1 MKNLYNK
8 LSKYLII
15 VFIIALFSTSTSYG
29 ICRFYKSYRNEEN
42 IRAAIVNKVSKTIL
56 DSIYRSDNYNYDY
69 GSDDFDFYVKS
80 YKTKYYDSFGNSI
93 DDNEVKFRLDLKDK
107 KEKLTSQGLDPKE
120 FMSEEDLKKT
130 DIIEKNQVFYINSE
144 NNKEIDPYT
153 LKYNA
158 DTVFAIRGAKD
169 ANGIK
174 TEILR
179 VNYDDVFA
187 INIEDIFPESIRNEY
202 HQLLGNENIKN
213 IKFFYNVDRN
223 SPAYNNIYKEIR
235 VIDKYDLILTSMM
248 INCILMLIFVIFQKY
263 KDIMENEKLK
273 KIFSISLEI
282 FIILFL
288 IFFVGGVSITD
299 MFYKEDFYSFNV
311 FFFLFLVCVVL
322 GNFILSLSVN
332 YVLLIIKSFYYD
344 GSKNL
349 LVKNS
354 MLAKLFRKSFVE
366 IGNAQDERA
375 LNNAKRSFTIAYL
388 IIIFLGLGYI
398 LSFMRF
404 YRGLTLTLYFIVFT
418 IIYIIAIKI
427 IAIKTVNEIGRISIE
442 SSKISAG
449 DFDYKVSKNYQIFDR
464 IIDNFNNI
472 GNNLDKAVEEATK
485 SQRMKTEL
493 ITNVSHDLKTPLT
506 SIINYSDLLNKD
518 SSNSQKAKEYSKI
531 IYDKSLR
538 LKTLIEDLFEV
549 SKASSENIQLN
560 LEKIDFKALILQA
573 MGEWEDKFK
582 EKNIEFVSNL
592 PENPLILDLD
602 GQKISRV
609 LDNIFSN
616 IYKYG
621 AEHSRVYI
629 DLISD
634 NKVKLFVKNISKY
647 PLNISAEELMERF
660 TRGDKSRNTEG
671 SGLGLSIAD
680 SLINAHKGEFHI
692 EIDGDLFKTIII
704 L

>member
-418 IIYIIAIKI
+418 IIYIIAIK
-427 IAIKTVNEIGRISIE
+427 TVNEIGRISIE

-582 EKNIEFVSNL
+582 EKNIEFVSTL

-629 DLISD
+629 DLIND

>member
-418 IIYIIAIKI
+418 IIYIIAIK
-427 IAIKTVNEIGRISIE
+427 TVNEIGRISIE

-449 DFDYKVSKNYQIFDR
+449 NFDYKVSKNYQIFDR

-582 EKNIEFVSNL
+582 EKNIEFVSTL

>member
-15 VFIIALFSTSTSYG
+15 VFIIALFSTSISYG

-174 TEILR
+174 TEILH
-179 VNYDDVFA
+179 VNYNDVFA

-418 IIYIIAIKI
+418 IIYIIAIK
-427 IAIKTVNEIGRISIE
+427 TVNEIGRISIE

-582 EKNIEFVSNL
+582 EKNIEFVSTL

>member
-273 KIFSISLEI
+273 KIFSISLGI

-418 IIYIIAIKI
+418 IIYI

-582 EKNIEFVSNL
+582 EKNIEFVSTL

>member
-418 IIYIIAIKI
+418 IIYIIAIK
-427 IAIKTVNEIGRISIE
+427 TVNEIGRISIE

>member
-29 ICRFYKSYRNEEN
+29 ICRFYKLYRNEEN

-366 IGNAQDERA
+366 IGNAQDERG

-418 IIYIIAIKI
+418 IIYI

-582 EKNIEFVSNL
+582 EKNIEFVSTL

-621 AEHSRVYI
+621 AEYSRVYI

>member
-15 VFIIALFSTSTSYG
+15 VFIIALFSTSISYG

-418 IIYIIAIKI
+418 IIYIIAIK
-427 IAIKTVNEIGRISIE
+427 TVNEIGRISIE

-582 EKNIEFVSNL
+582 EKNIEFVSTL

-634 NKVKLFVKNISKY
+634 NKVKLYVKNISKY

>member
-15 VFIIALFSTSTSYG
+15 VFIIALFSTSISYG

-418 IIYIIAIKI
+418 IIYIIAIK
-427 IAIKTVNEIGRISIE
+427 TVNEIGRISIE

-582 EKNIEFVSNL
+582 EKNIEFVSTL

>member
-153 LKYNA
+153 LKYNT

-418 IIYIIAIKI
+418 IIYIIAIK
-427 IAIKTVNEIGRISIE
+427 TVNEIGRISIE

-582 EKNIEFVSNL
+582 EKNIEFVSTL

>member
-179 VNYDDVFA
+179 VNYNDVFA

-273 KIFSISLEI
+273 KIFSISIEI

-418 IIYIIAIKI
+418 IIYI

-582 EKNIEFVSNL
+582 EKNIEFVSTL

>member
-15 VFIIALFSTSTSYG
+15 VFIIALFSTSISYG

-388 IIIFLGLGYI
+388 IIMFLGLGYI

-418 IIYIIAIKI
+418 IIYI

-582 EKNIEFVSNL
+582 EKNIEFVSTL

>member
-15 VFIIALFSTSTSYG
+15 VFIIALFSTSISYG

-418 IIYIIAIKI
+418 IIYIIAIK
-427 IAIKTVNEIGRISIE
+427 TVNEIGRISIE

-485 SQRMKTEL
+485 SQKMKTEL

-582 EKNIEFVSNL
+582 EKNIEFVSTL

-634 NKVKLFVKNISKY
+634 NKVKLSVKNISKY

>member
-15 VFIIALFSTSTSYG
+15 VFIIALFSTSISYG

-179 VNYDDVFA
+179 VNYNDVFA

-273 KIFSISLEI
+273 KIFSISIEI

-418 IIYIIAIKI
+418 IIYIIAIK
-427 IAIKTVNEIGRISIE
+427 TVNEIGRISIE

-485 SQRMKTEL
+485 SQKMKTEL

>member
-15 VFIIALFSTSTSYG
+15 VFIIALFSTSISYG

-273 KIFSISLEI
+273 KTFSISLEI

-418 IIYIIAIKI
+418 IIYIIAIK
-427 IAIKTVNEIGRISIE
+427 TVNEIGRISIE

-485 SQRMKTEL
+485 SQKMKTEL

-582 EKNIEFVSNL
+582 EKNIEFVSTL

-680 SLINAHKGEFHI
+680 YLINAHKGEFHI

>member
-15 VFIIALFSTSTSYG
+15 VFIIALFSTSISYG

-179 VNYDDVFA
+179 VNYNDVFA

-273 KIFSISLEI
+273 KIFSISIEI

-418 IIYIIAIKI
+418 IIYI

-582 EKNIEFVSNL
+582 EKNIEFVSTL

>member
-418 IIYIIAIKI
+418 IIYIIAIK
-427 IAIKTVNEIGRISIE
+427 TVNEIGRISIE

-485 SQRMKTEL
+485 SQRMRTEL

-582 EKNIEFVSNL
+582 EKNIEFVSTL
-592 PENPLILDLD
+592 PENPIILDLD

-629 DLISD
+629 DLIID

>member
-235 VIDKYDLILTSMM
+235 VIDKHDLILTSMM

-273 KIFSISLEI
+273 KTFSISLEI

-418 IIYIIAIKI
+418 IIYI

-582 EKNIEFVSNL
+582 EKNIEFVSTL

>member
-15 VFIIALFSTSTSYG
+15 VFIIALFSTSISYG

-273 KIFSISLEI
+273 KTFSISLEI

-418 IIYIIAIKI
+418 IIYI

-582 EKNIEFVSNL
+582 EKNIEFVSTL

>member
-418 IIYIIAIKI
+418 IIYIIAIK
-427 IAIKTVNEIGRISIE
+427 TVNEIGRISIE

-560 LEKIDFKALILQA
+560 LEKIDFKALIIQA

-582 EKNIEFVSNL
+582 EKNIEFVSTL

>member
-349 LVKNS
+349 FVKNS

-418 IIYIIAIKI
+418 IIYIIAIK
-427 IAIKTVNEIGRISIE
+427 TVNEIGRISIE

-485 SQRMKTEL
+485 SQKMKTEL

-582 EKNIEFVSNL
+582 EKNIEFVSTL

>member
-15 VFIIALFSTSTSYG
+15 VFIIALFSTSISYG

-273 KIFSISLEI
+273 KTFSISLEI

-418 IIYIIAIKI
+418 IIYIIAIK
-427 IAIKTVNEIGRISIE
+427 TVNEIGRISIE

-549 SKASSENIQLN
+549 SKAYSENIQLN

-582 EKNIEFVSNL
+582 EKNIEFVSTL

>member
-153 LKYNA
+153 LKYNT

-235 VIDKYDLILTSMM
+235 VIDKYDLIQTSMM

-418 IIYIIAIKI
+418 IIYIIAIK
-427 IAIKTVNEIGRISIE
+427 TVNEIGRISIE

-582 EKNIEFVSNL
+582 EKNIEFVSTL

>member
-15 VFIIALFSTSTSYG
+15 VFIIALFSTSISYG

-273 KIFSISLEI
+273 KIFSISIEI

-418 IIYIIAIKI
+418 IIYI

-582 EKNIEFVSNL
+582 EKNIEFVSTL

>member
-418 IIYIIAIKI
+418 IIYIIAIK
-427 IAIKTVNEIGRISIE
+427 TVNEIGRISIE

-582 EKNIEFVSNL
+582 EKNIEFVSTL
-592 PENPLILDLD
+592 PENPIILDLD

-629 DLISD
+629 DLIID

-671 SGLGLSIAD
+671 LGLGLSIAD

>member
-418 IIYIIAIKI
+418 IIYIIAIK
-427 IAIKTVNEIGRISIE
+427 TVNEIGRISIE

-485 SQRMKTEL
+485 SQKMKTEL

-582 EKNIEFVSNL
+582 EKNIEFVSTL

>member
-15 VFIIALFSTSTSYG
+15 VFIIALFSTSISYG
-29 ICRFYKSYRNEEN
+29 ICRFYKAYRNEEN
-42 IRAAIVNKVSKTIL
+42 IRVAIVNKVSKTIL
-56 DSIYRSDNYNYDY
+56 DSIYKNDYYNYDY

-174 TEILR
+174 TEILH
-179 VNYDDVFA
+179 VNYNDVFA

-273 KIFSISLEI
+273 KIFSISIEI

-288 IFFVGGVSITD
+288 MFFVGGVSITD
-299 MFYKEDFYSFNV
+299 MFINEDFYSFNV

-332 YVLLIIKSFYYD
+332 YLLLIIKSFYYD

-404 YRGLTLTLYFIVFT
+404 YMRFYMGLTLILYFIVFT
-418 IIYIIAIKI
+418 IIYI

-506 SIINYSDLLNKD
+506 SIINYSDLCNKED
-518 SSNSQKAKEYSKI
+518 TNDEKRIEYSKI
-531 IYDKSLR
+531 IYEKSLK
-538 LKTLIEDLFEV
+538 LKNLIEDLFEV
-549 SKASSENIQLN
+549 SKASSENIVLN
-560 LEKIDFKALILQA
+560 LEKIDFKSLLLQTE
-573 MGEWEDKFK
+573 GEWEDKLK
-582 EKNIEFVSNL
+582 EKNIECL
-592 PENPLILDLD
+592 MDLEEGPIMLDLD

-609 LDNIFSN
+609 FDNIFSN

-621 AEHSRVYI
+621 ADNSRLYI
-629 DLISD
+629 EIKKK
-634 NKVKLFVKNISKY
+634 NKVELVIKNISKY

-660 TRGDKSRNTEG
+660 TRGDRSRNTEG
-671 SGLGLSIAD
+671 SGLGLSIAK
-680 SLINAHKGEFHI
+680 SLILAHKGEFNI
-692 EIDGDLFKTIII
+692 EIDGDLFKIII
-704 L
+704 KL

>member
-153 LKYNA
+153 LKYNT

-354 MLAKLFRKSFVE
+354 MLGKLFRKSFVE

-418 IIYIIAIKI
+418 IIYI

-582 EKNIEFVSNL
+582 EKNIEFVSTL

>member
-418 IIYIIAIKI
+418 IIYIIAIK
-427 IAIKTVNEIGRISIE
+427 TVNEIGRISIE

-485 SQRMKTEL
+485 SQRMRTEL

-582 EKNIEFVSNL
+582 EKNIEFVSTL

>member
-418 IIYIIAIKI
+418 IIYIIAIK
-427 IAIKTVNEIGRISIE
+427 TVNEIGRISIE

-531 IYDKSLR
+531 IYYKSLR

>member
-120 FMSEEDLKKT
+120 FMSEEDLRKT

-418 IIYIIAIKI
+418 IIYIIAIK
-427 IAIKTVNEIGRISIE
+427 TVNEIGRISIE

-582 EKNIEFVSNL
+582 EKNIEFVSTL

>member
-418 IIYIIAIKI
+418 IIYIIAIK
-427 IAIKTVNEIGRISIE
+427 TVNEIGRISIE

-582 EKNIEFVSNL
+582 EKNIEFVSTL

>member
-42 IRAAIVNKVSKTIL
+42 IRVAIVNKVSKTIL

-375 LNNAKRSFTIAYL
+375 LNNAKRSFTIVYL

-418 IIYIIAIKI
+418 IIYI

-582 EKNIEFVSNL
+582 EKNIEFVSTL

>member
-235 VIDKYDLILTSMM
+235 VIDKHDLILTSMM

-418 IIYIIAIKI
+418 IIYIIAIK
-427 IAIKTVNEIGRISIE
+427 TVNEIGRISIE

-582 EKNIEFVSNL
+582 EKNIEFVSTL

>member
-1 MKNLYNK
+1 MEN
-8 LSKYLII
+8 S
-15 VFIIALFSTSTSYG
+15 
-29 ICRFYKSYRNEEN
+29 EN
-42 IRAAIVNKVSKTIL
+42 IKIEKKYTIWKFFGILFLVAAISVGIAFPLNNFLDPNTANINSTVTDYVSRTIINSLYKEDSYYNL
-56 DSIYRSDNYNYDY
+56 DNFDY
-69 GSDDFDFYVKS
+69 FVKS
-80 YKTKYYDSFGNSI
+80 YKVKYYDSLGNKI
-93 DDNEVKFRLDLKDK
+93 PDDDIEKRLEFKEK
-107 KEKLTSQGLDPKE
+107 KEKLISQGLNPSD
-120 FMSEEDLKKT
+120 FMTSEDLKIADINKRYETFYINKENNREIDPESISSNEDTIFAISGSYSNGNLKT
-130 DIIEKNQVFYINSE
+130 DIETSSDEYLYTRKLKDEFLRRLS
-144 NNKEIDPYT
+144 NNFSQD
-153 LKYNA
+153 
-158 DTVFAIRGAKD
+158 
-169 ANGIK
+169 
-174 TEILR
+174 
-179 VNYDDVFA
+179 
-187 INIEDIFPESIRNEY
+187 NE
-202 HQLLGNENIKN
+202 LKN
-213 IKFFYNVDRN
+213 IINLRFYYKVDLN
-223 SPAYNNIYKEIR
+223 SPAYMQMVKDAERPNYYAFAFSAVIVNFILMFLVSIFLKYKKMMDCKEIKNLFSLPIEAVIVLFFMFLFGSFPSIEPFANNIIPVEYSIG
-235 VIDKYDLILTSMM
+235 
-248 INCILMLIFVIFQKY
+248 
-263 KDIMENEKLK
+263 
-273 KIFSISLEI
+273 IFSVLSVIANVIISLCVNYVVLAIKSFHYDGADNLLLKNSLIRRLFSGVFANIGNAKNQEDLSRAKKR
-282 FIILFL
+282 FFLAYMLILFL
-288 IFFVGGVSITD
+288 GLMYMLVFMSP
-299 MFYKEDFYSFNV
+299 YSHMRFLT
-311 FFFLFLVCVVL
+311 FFLYFLV
-322 GNFILSLSVN
+322 FSL
-332 YVLLIIKSFYYD
+332 I
-344 GSKNL
+344 
-349 LVKNS
+349 
-354 MLAKLFRKSFVE
+354 
-366 IGNAQDERA
+366 
-375 LNNAKRSFTIAYL
+375 
-388 IIIFLGLGYI
+388 YI
-398 LSFMRF
+398 LLSK
-404 YRGLTLTLYFIVFT
+404 
-418 IIYIIAIKI
+418 AID
-427 IAIKTVNEIGRISIE
+427 EIGRINIE
-442 SSKISAG
+442 STKIVKG
-449 DFDYKVSKNYQIFDR
+449 DFDYNIQKHYRVFDN
-464 IIDNFNNI
+464 IIDNFNSI
-472 GNNLDKAVEEATK
+472 GLNLDKAVEEGIK
-485 SQRMKTEL
+485 SQKMKTEL

-582 EKNIEFVSNL
+582 EKNIEFVSTL

>member
-418 IIYIIAIKI
+418 IIYIIAIK
-427 IAIKTVNEIGRISIE
+427 TVNEIGRISIE

-485 SQRMKTEL
+485 SQKMKTEL

-518 SSNSQKAKEYSKI
+518 SSNNQKAKEYSKI

-582 EKNIEFVSNL
+582 EKNIEFVSTL

>member
-248 INCILMLIFVIFQKY
+248 INFILMLIFVIFQKY
-263 KDIMENEKLK
+263 KDIKENEKLK

-418 IIYIIAIKI
+418 IIYIIAIK
-427 IAIKTVNEIGRISIE
+427 TVNEIGRISIE

-485 SQRMKTEL
+485 SQKMKTEL

-582 EKNIEFVSNL
+582 EKNIEFVSTL

>member
-344 GSKNL
+344 GSKYL

-418 IIYIIAIKI
+418 IIYI

-582 EKNIEFVSNL
+582 EKNIEFVSTL

>member
-311 FFFLFLVCVVL
+311 FFFFLFLVCVVL

-418 IIYIIAIKI
+418 IIYIIAIK
-427 IAIKTVNEIGRISIE
+427 TVNEIGRISIE

-485 SQRMKTEL
+485 SQKMKTEL

-582 EKNIEFVSNL
+582 EKNIEFVSTL